1 MNNYHLIQIF
11 IKRPCLREILIDIK
25 QFYVSHLPYIRI
37 ILAYHIHAY
46 LYILK
51 QNNFSLLTLFCLALQ
66 ISSNHNSILA
76 ASNAEMSQLRKIEA
90 KSKNNTK
97 LDTIYCSTTVV

>member
-1 MNNYHLIQIF
+1 M
-11 IKRPCLREILIDIK
+11 K
-25 QFYVSHLPYIRI
+25 QFYVFHLPYIRI

-51 QNNFSLLTLFCLALQ
+51 QNNFSHLTLFCLALQ